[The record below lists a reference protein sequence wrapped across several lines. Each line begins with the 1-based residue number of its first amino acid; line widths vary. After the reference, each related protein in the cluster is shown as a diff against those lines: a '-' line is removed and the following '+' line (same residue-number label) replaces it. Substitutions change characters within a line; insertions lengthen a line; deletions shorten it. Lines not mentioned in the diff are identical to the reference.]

1 MRYPLITGISAIFL
15 SSVHPLLKNTMDKQP
30 LPNILLILTDDQGL
44 HDVSYHVFKYFA
56 KKILLIVHIL

>member
-1 MRYPLITGISAIFL
+1 MRYLLITGISAIFL

-44 HDVSYHVFKYFA
+44 HDVSYHIFNIFSN
-56 KKILLIVHIL
+56 